1 MRKDLK
7 GSVKSYD
14 LKMKLKTIL
23 NDEDLQ
29 RKEKIL
35 LFCNEYGIVPTIR
48 AYEISK
54 STLYILK

>member
-1 MRKDLK
+1 
-7 GSVKSYD
+7 
-14 LKMKLKTIL
+14 MKLKTIL

-54 STLYILK
+54 STLYNSKKKVKENRGDILNE